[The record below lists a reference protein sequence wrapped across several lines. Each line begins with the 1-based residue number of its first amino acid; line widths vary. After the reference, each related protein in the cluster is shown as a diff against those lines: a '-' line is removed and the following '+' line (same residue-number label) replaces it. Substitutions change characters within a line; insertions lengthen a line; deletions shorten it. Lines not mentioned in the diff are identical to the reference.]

1 MLLIAKS
8 PNIKR
13 KEIMERLTMSY
24 AKTVRILQSLSSA
37 PLNLIEYQ
45 GSKKTGGY
53 VLTEKGVA
61 YYHSLNQ

>member
-1 MLLIAKS
+1 MIART
-8 PNIKR
+8 PDIKR
-13 KEIMERLTMSY
+13 KELMERLTLSY
-24 AKTVRILQSLSSA
+24 SKTVKILKALSSE

-53 VLTEKGVA
+53 VLTEKGIA

>member
-1 MLLIAKS
+1 
-8 PNIKR
+8 
-13 KEIMERLTMSY
+13 MERLTLSY
-24 AKTVRILQSLSSA
+24 SKTVKILKALSSE

-53 VLTEKGVA
+53 VLTEKGIA